1 MTQPAESRILIDEQ
15 RFPIMVDNVDSY
27 GKNESESSIKP
38 KSRSESEQEDK
49 MKVTR
54 YHTLLQE
61 SKEFVDGICRE
72 YCNQNVERVKNIKKE
87 IVYVKVP
94 YYYCVDQ
101 RTNAYKEKLKDVEKA

>member
-1 MTQPAESRILIDEQ
+1 
-15 RFPIMVDNVDSY
+15 MVDNVDSY
-27 GKNESESSIKP
+27 GKNESEP

-49 MKVTR
+49 MKVAR

>member
-27 GKNESESSIKP
+27 GKNESEP

-49 MKVTR
+49 MKVAR

-72 YCNQNVERVKNIKKE
+72 YCNQNVERVKNIKK
-87 IVYVKVP
+87 
-94 YYYCVDQ
+94 
-101 RTNAYKEKLKDVEKA
+101 KLYT